1 MHPKARNWTV
11 AICSAALLCAVT
23 ACGGAAPNAP
33 TSDTPAHSAGLSVG
47 IFVDDAFGDGDFMDQ
62 GGAAAAPL
70 RGELGAK
77 VTTYEGRLE
86 AQNFEPLLRDAA
98 GANTLVFVL
107 GFEAIDALKKV
118 AHDSPGTTFVFVD
131 GVVDGGD
138 VVSARF
144 RTAEGC
150 FMAGALAAVTRRAG
164 QQPAA
169 TGFIGGVDA
178 PVVRRCQAGFDQGVA
193 KLAPGMR
200 VLPQF
205 VGSFT
210 DPAKGKEIALSL
222 AEQGAY
228 AVFSYA
234 GLSGAGGFDAA
245 KAGAPIA
252 PIGVV
257 ADKSALA
264 PGKVP
269 GSLTMRVDSV
279 ILSLARSFAHGQL
292 RKGQTFDFG
301 LADGG
306 WRMVYDDHLV
316 DPATRATL
324 DGVQHQIEAGTL
336 AVSDP
341 GTG

>member
-1 MHPKARNWTV
+1 MLKPI
-11 AICSAALLCAVT
+11 ICVAALLFAVT
-23 ACGGAAPNAP
+23 ACGGAAPNSP
-33 TSDTPAHSAGLSVG
+33 NTPGSPSGEAGGPSIG
-47 IFVDDAFGDGDFMDQ
+47 IFVDNAFGDGDFLDQ
-62 GGAAAAPL
+62 GGAAKAAL
-70 RGELGAK
+70 QAQLHAR

-98 GANTLVFVL
+98 KANTLVFVL

-118 AHDSPGTTFVFVD
+118 AKDTPGTTFVFVD

-138 VVSARF
+138 VVYAQF

-150 FMAGALAAVTRRAG
+150 FMAGALAATTRENG
-164 QQPAA
+164 QQPVA

-178 PVVRRCQAGFDQGVA
+178 PVVRRCQTGFDQGVA

-245 KAGAPIA
+245 KSGAPIA

-257 ADKSALA
+257 ADKSPLA

-269 GSLTMRVDSV
+269 GSLIMQVDSV
-279 ILSLARSFAHGQL
+279 ILTLAKSFQSGVLKRGSA
-292 RKGQTFDFG
+292 FAFG
-301 LADGG
+301 LNDGG
-306 WRMVYDDHLV
+306 WRMIYDPALV
-316 DPATRATL
+316 DRATQARL
-324 DGVQHQIEAGTL
+324 ADLQKQIESGALKVT
-336 AVSDP
+336 DP
-341 GTG
+341 GMG